1 MGKAPCFG
9 DRALRLSGGFRW
21 AEPHCG
27 FVATSCWIW
36 REGSRHTPNP
46 SSTLHP
52 PPPFFSSSLEKC
64 ISVKD
69 IQAGSSLHVFCL
81 QPCSSSFTSSCS
93 QLLPRSSARDLGET
107 LGGRGQEGE
116 HTHIRRRLHV
126 TSPRQTMAVGWGAE
140 EEEEE
145 GERQV
150 PWMAWLE
157 HKQQPRKCWSKR
169 ERGRREGRG
178 GEGRA
183 RGSVQ
188 ICRERAK
195 KFGTARVLASA
206 CCLVCVTPVVSKDFG
221 FFFFVSVRT
230 YCIAEI

>member
-27 FVATSCWIW
+27 CWIW

-46 SSTLHP
+46 SSTLHS

-93 QLLPRSSARDLGET
+93 QLLPRSSGRDLGET

-116 HTHIRRRLHV
+116 RTH
-126 TSPRQTMAVGWGAE
+126 RQTSTCDKPPPNNGC
-140 EEEEE
+140 
-145 GERQV
+145 R
-150 PWMAWLE
+150 L
-157 HKQQPRKCWSKR
+157 R
-169 ERGRREGRG
+169 GRG
-178 GEGRA
+178 GGGGGGGGE
-183 RGSVQ
+183 
-188 ICRERAK
+188 
-195 KFGTARVLASA
+195 ASSLDGLIGA
-206 CCLVCVTPVVSKDFG
+206 
-221 FFFFVSVRT
+221 
-230 YCIAEI
+230 